1 MEENNNID
9 NPLIIELEDEDGNTV
24 NAEIIGTFEDGGR
37 TYAIAN
43 DLNEDSSYIFL
54 VNHTPQGD
62 ELVSVVDEEEF
73 NRLAG
78 VIDKLIEEERDDFG

>member
-1 MEENNNID
+1 MKENNNND

-24 NAEIIGTFEDGGR
+24 NAEIIGTFEDGGM

-78 VIDKLIEEERDDFG
+78 VIDKLIEKERDDFG